1 MAKRANRGGTGGR
14 ALKVLKASDEDI
26 AAASRRAIDGTLD
39 DTGRLLLFLSGA
51 GGGSGLVRCGPT
63 CKGNP
68 RRPDCV
74 CGLVPPE
81 GSFRKKG
88 LWRKDADALLE
99 NLGRD
104 PADLK
109 RLART
114 HPAGLKNLGNTCY
127 VNAVLQCLF
136 AIPTFRA
143 AVYRLG
149 PGDTNDGHTRDE
161 RWARQR

>member
-1 MAKRANRGGTGGR
+1 M
-14 ALKVLKASDEDI
+14 
-26 AAASRRAIDGTLD
+26 
-39 DTGRLLLFLSGA
+39 
-51 GGGSGLVRCGPT
+51 RCGPT

-149 PGDTNDGHTRDE
+149 PGDTNDGHTTMGTMGTRTMGTSTMGT
-161 RWARQR
+161 RTMATRRRRPSPR